1 MSKTQY
7 PVFTI
12 GHSNHS
18 LDCFMKLLRAH
29 GVNEAVD
36 VRSAPYSGYTP
47 HFNYDF
53 LKDALENKG
62 IGYLFM
68 GGKLGGRPADR
79 SCYDAAGRVLHDKVA
94 KTEGFNDGVKDI
106 IRGAGE
112 RRIALMCSEKEPL
125 ECHRTLLVAHNLA
138 QWGVAVQHILAEG
151 NLESHDETM
160 NRLLGVFKL
169 PPDGN
174 MFRTRDD
181 VIAKVVALQAK
192 QVAFV
197 DDRMKAQHGDWED
210 AP

>member
-1 MSKTQY
+1 M
-7 PVFTI
+7 
-12 GHSNHS
+12 
-18 LDCFMKLLRAH
+18 
-29 GVNEAVD
+29 NEAVD

-68 GGKLGGRPADR
+68 GGKLGGKPADR
-79 SCYDAAGRVLHDKVA
+79 SCYDNTGRVLYDKVA
-94 KTEGFNDGVKDI
+94 ETEGFNDGVKDI
-106 IRGAGE
+106 IRGADE

-160 NRLLGVFKL
+160 NRLLNLCKMLSQQEELFPPLRNKL
-169 PPDGN
+169 
-174 MFRTRDD
+174 
-181 VIAKVVALQAK
+181 IADAVALQVK
-192 QVAFV
+192 RVAFV
-197 DDRMKAQHGDWED
+197 DDRMKARHGDWED